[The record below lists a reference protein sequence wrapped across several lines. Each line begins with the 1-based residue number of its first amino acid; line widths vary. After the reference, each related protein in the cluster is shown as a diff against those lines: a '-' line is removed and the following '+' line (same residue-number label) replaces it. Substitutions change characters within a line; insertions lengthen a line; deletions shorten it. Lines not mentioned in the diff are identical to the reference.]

1 MILTWFSVLLE
12 DVVSIPMKE
21 MNPANLIFWIGL
33 LTIACMLL
41 PVVVVLVRK
50 QFNAGLIAL
59 SVYFFVTCFYNV
71 LLVLFPEFPKP
82 VMRYLG
88 ILTNLVD
95 APLMLLFLWQFTDS
109 QRLNKLIKFCLF
121 GFLGFEFV
129 VLAIYGFSVKAISIF
144 SGPGLLIV
152 LSFSF
157 YLFGKY
163 VKTAITHRKDIGKTL
178 MISGILF
185 GYAVYFIVYLFFYVI
200 QTPNTIDA
208 LFIYFFA
215 SIIACI
221 LLSSGLLSEKK
232 IAVKKVANQ
241 NGKFKVPKQGFTI

>member
-1 MILTWFSVLLE
+1 
-12 DVVSIPMKE
+12 MKE

-59 SVYFFVTCFYNV
+59 SIYFFTTSFYNF

-82 VMRYLG
+82 VMTYLG
-88 ILTNLVD
+88 IFSNLVD
-95 APLMLLFLWQFTDS
+95 APLMLLFLWHFTTS
-109 QRLNKLIKFCLF
+109 QRTSKLIKISLLA
-121 GFLGFEFV
+121 FLCFEFV
-129 VLAIYGFSVKAISIF
+129 TLAVYGFSVKAIAVF

-157 YLFGKY
+157 FFFSHH
-163 VKTAITHRKDIGKTL
+163 VKTAIMHRKDIAKTL

-185 GYAVYFIVYLFFYVI
+185 GYAVYFIVYLFYYVM
-200 QTPNTIDA
+200 QTPNRIDA

-215 SIIACI
+215 SIIASI

-232 IAVKKVANQ
+232 MLPKKVANQ